1 MFSPSLHFYVKFITY
16 RRKILLEVYFIRHAQ
31 STNNLIMEQS
41 GYEEYLF
48 ERTPEPDI
56 TPLGHGQAQLLG
68 DFVARPSL
76 NGQFDPQNRAGVG
89 LTHLYCSLMIRAIKT
104 GQAVAKKTGLPL
116 VAWPDVHETGGLFD
130 VTKED
135 GEPVFFGVPGH
146 GRDFFSKKFP
156 DLVIPEDL
164 SHEGWW
170 NRDKEP
176 REAYQERA
184 RGIVEDLILKHG
196 EKDHRVAIITH
207 GGIFARI
214 LSAILEVQAPRYW
227 FLMNNC
233 GISRIDFDDDG
244 RINLLYL
251 NKVDYLPDDMIT

>member
-1 MFSPSLHFYVKFITY
+1 MLQ
-16 RRKILLEVYFIRHAQ
+16 VYFIRHAQ
-31 STNNLIMEQS
+31 STNNVVMEET
-41 GYEEYLF
+41 GYDDYLY

-56 TPLGHGQAQLLG
+56 TALGQAQAQLLG
-68 DFVARPSL
+68 EYIARPSAETAY
-76 NGQFDPQNRAGVG
+76 DPQNRVGFG
-89 LTHLYCSLMIRAIKT
+89 LTHLYCSLMIRSIKT
-104 GQAVAKKTGLPL
+104 GQAVAEKTGLPL

-130 VTKED
+130 VKREN

-146 GRDFFSKKFP
+146 GRDFFVREFP
-156 DLVIPEDL
+156 DLIIPKDIPDD
-164 SHEGWW
+164 GWW
-170 NRDKEP
+170 NREKEP

-184 RGIVEDLILKHG
+184 RAIVDCILKKHG
-196 EKDHRVAIITH
+196 DEDHRVGIITH

-251 NKVDYLPDDMIT
+251 NKVDFLPDHMIT